1 MTLRDLLAVNNV
13 KIRAN
18 TLISA
23 VTDEGAVV
31 LANDGTESVIE
42 ADTVIFAIGLKPN
55 KSYAHDL
62 LGSGIAVYEV
72 GDGKQVANIQRS
84 TRCRQDLCAKLFA
97 GSG

>member
-1 MTLRDLLAVNNV
+1 MMLRDLLAVNNV

-55 KSYAHDL
+55 KSYSHDL
-62 LGSGIAVYEV
+62 LDSGIAAYEV

-84 TRCRQDLCAKLFA
+84 TSEAYEVTRML
-97 GSG
+97 

>member
-1 MTLRDLLAVNNV
+1 MMLRDLLAVNNV

-55 KSYAHDL
+55 KSYAR
-62 LGSGIAVYEV
+62 GIRCWRRQASRQHPAFHQRGLRSHENAVSSLHILPI
-72 GDGKQVANIQRS
+72 KN
-84 TRCRQDLCAKLFA
+84 
-97 GSG
+97 

>member
-1 MTLRDLLAVNNV
+1 MMLRDLLAVNNV

-18 TLISA
+18 TRISA

-42 ADTVIFAIGLKPN
+42 ADTVIFAIGLKSN

-72 GDGKQVANIQRS
+72 GDGKHVANIQRS
-84 TRCRQDLCAKLFA
+84 TSEAYEVTRML
-97 GSG
+97 

>member
-1 MTLRDLLAVNNV
+1 MMLRDLLAVNNV

-18 TLISA
+18 TRISA

-31 LANDGTESVIE
+31 LANDGTKSVIE

-62 LGSGIAVYEV
+62 LGSEV

-84 TRCRQDLCAKLFA
+84 TSVAYEVTRML
-97 GSG
+97 